1 MAPSESL
8 PRPRGIPLNLVK
20 IKNTHHPAVNHL
32 KDPTAGGKAAHDHL
46 PTDETIKFGVATDGT
61 NLEGVAVA
69 AILEALETV
78 VTNGVKGGVEAHHH
92 LAHHAAL

>member
-1 MAPSESL
+1 MD
-8 PRPRGIPLNLVK
+8 
-20 IKNTHHPAVNHL
+20 HL

-46 PTDETIKFGVATDGT
+46 PTDETIKSGAATVSTNHAGV
-61 NLEGVAVA
+61 EVE
-69 AILEALETV
+69 AILEALVTA